1 MSSNSHTT
9 ITYTSMSSYEV
20 IVNGYYGMPMDPL
33 DPYVQLVMG
42 APPSPDYIPGPEAP
56 PSPDYIPR
64 PEAPPSPDY
73 IPGLEYLEYLPP
85 ADDMLPAEEQPLSA
99 AVSPTAESPRYI
111 TESEPEMEP
120 EENDE
125 DDEKSEG
132 DSIDYPTSKGDN
144 DANDDV
150 DDLSE
155 DDADDEDKEESS
167 DNEEEDEEHLAPT
180 VLAPALCSS
189 VSESDETEPF
199 EEGETAA
206 TPPPFGY
213 RVVARI
219 SVQPH
224 ILMPFRSES
233 EVERLLAIPTPPLS
247 PVSLTS
253 YTLPPLLM
261 PLPIYTPL
269 PTSSF
274 PLPSSIPSTSGS
286 ESIPEADIPLQKR
299 DRFTTP
305 TSRYEIG
312 ESSVAVAAARQIF
325 SHLGYH
331 LCKGGC
337 SLS

>member
-1 MSSNSHTT
+1 MSSDSHDT

-20 IVNGYYGMPMDPL
+20 TINGYYRIPMDPL
-33 DPYVQLVMG
+33 DPYVQLAMG
-42 APPSPDYIPGPEAP
+42 APPSPDYIPEPEAPPSPDYIPGPEAP
-56 PSPDYIPR
+56 PSPDYIPG
-64 PEAPPSPDY
+64 PEYP
-73 IPGLEYLEYLPP
+73 EYLPP
-85 ADDMLPAEEQPLSA
+85 ADDMLPAEEQPLPA
-99 AVSPTAESPRYI
+99 AVSTTAESPGYI

-120 EENDE
+120 EENDG

-132 DSIDYPTSKGDN
+132 DSIDYPTSEGDN
-144 DANDDV
+144 DANDDG

-155 DDADDEDKEESS
+155 DDANVEDEEESS
-167 DNEEEDEEHLAPT
+167 DSEEEEDEHLAPT
-180 VLAPALCSS
+180 VPAPALYSS

-213 RVVARI
+213 RIAARI

-253 YTLPPLLM
+253 YTLPQLLM
-261 PLPIYTPL
+261 PLPIYTSL

-274 PLPSSIPSTSGS
+274 LLPSLIPSTCGS
-286 ESIPEADIPLQKR
+286 ESIPEADIPLRKR
-299 DRFTTP
+299 ARFTTP

-312 ESSVAVAAARQIF
+312 ESFVAAAARQIRPTLTIADKCR
-325 SHLGYH
+325 SDE
-331 LCKGGC
+331 K
-337 SLS
+337 